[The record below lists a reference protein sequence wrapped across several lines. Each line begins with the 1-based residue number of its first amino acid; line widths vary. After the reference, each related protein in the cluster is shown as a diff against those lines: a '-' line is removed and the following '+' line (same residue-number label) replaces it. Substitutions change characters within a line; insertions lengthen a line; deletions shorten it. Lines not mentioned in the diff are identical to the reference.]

1 MTLSKSVAATGIT
14 AGLEFNTSQLEAL
27 LTITS
32 GSIDAD
38 IGDSNNIAWT
48 FDAGSSAFDYLADGE
63 KLVLTYNITATDTTN
78 KTDSQD
84 VIITI
89 TGTNDAPVITG
100 DLAATVDE
108 GGTVILTTSDL
119 NFSDSDDT
127 ASDVTFTAS
136 SLTNGSL
143 TVNGSTNQT
152 TFTGAQLQA
161 NQVSFVHDG
170 SETTTASLNINV
182 EDGNEDSSSP
192 VNSAFNLTVNSINDA
207 PTISGD
213 LNATVNSGS
222 SVTLTTTDL
231 NYTDPDDDASGVIF
245 TISSLTNGSIT
256 VNGATNQ
263 TTFTGAQLAAGQVS
277 FVHDGSAS
285 ASGTF
290 NVNVEDGNE
299 DSSTP
304 SNSTFNINV
313 DTADPIAGGTTLF
326 LDTFES
332 NSADGWSNDSG
343 DNDELKIESGST
355 SSKTFNFG
363 SANANKSVTIKY
375 NIKTITIGKAM
386 TFHNHRR
393 KLFTIILQ

>member
-1 MTLSKSVAATGIT
+1 MNYS
-14 AGLEFNTSQLEAL
+14 
-27 LTITS
+27 
-32 GSIDAD
+32 
-38 IGDSNNIAWT
+38 
-48 FDAGSSAFDYLADGE
+48 
-63 KLVLTYNITATDTTN
+63 
-78 KTDSQD
+78 
-84 VIITI
+84 I

-277 FVHDGSAS
+277 FVDGSAS
-285 ASGTF
+285 PSGTF
-290 NVNVEDGNE
+290 NVNVEEGKN
-299 DSSTP
+299 SSTL
-304 SNSTFNINV
+304 
-313 DTADPIAGGTTLF
+313 ATLH
-326 LDTFES
+326 L
-332 NSADGWSNDSG
+332 
-343 DNDELKIESGST
+343 I
-355 SSKTFNFG
+355 
-363 SANANKSVTIKY
+363 
-375 NIKTITIGKAM
+375 
-386 TFHNHRR
+386 
-393 KLFTIILQ
+393 